1 MLESIAL
8 KIKYLEKKI
17 HQFRKDAVL
26 IMAKNYK
33 NGKIVQDT
41 KLENI

>member
-1 MLESIAL
+1 MLESLAL

-26 IMAKNYK
+26 IMAKMN
-33 NGKIVQDT
+33 V
-41 KLENI
+41 

>member
-26 IMAKNYK
+26 IMAKKYCLVDK
-33 NGKIVQDT
+33 NGKKV
-41 KLENI
+41 